1 MKTKQEHQQN
11 KPEMTPETQL
21 WVSVIIVAL
30 HDSRMDFNDVSIV
43 ERKALNHQTYYDFVD
58 SKDFKISKKRTL
70 NLVDCVEARMWFEKQ
85 DDQFQMVCNMANLDP
100 EWVFNLYRDV
110 LHKDDIDPTEILKR
124 FFMFKF

>member
-1 MKTKQEHQQN
+1 MKTKQEQQQN

-30 HDSRMDFNDVSIV
+30 HDSRMDF
-43 ERKALNHQTYYDFVD
+43 
-58 SKDFKISKKRTL
+58 
-70 NLVDCVEARMWFEKQ
+70 MWFEKQ